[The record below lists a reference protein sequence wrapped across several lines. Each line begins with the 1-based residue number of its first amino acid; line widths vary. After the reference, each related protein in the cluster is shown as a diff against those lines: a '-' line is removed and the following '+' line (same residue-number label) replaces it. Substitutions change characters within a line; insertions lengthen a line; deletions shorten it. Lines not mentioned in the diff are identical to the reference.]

1 MERQNEWNRIQ
12 KKSVSL
18 VNMIVIVAL
27 QYVLSVSA
35 VVAIVQKNLNAQIG
49 VNMWFF
55 LISSI
60 ASSIIGSAAD
70 SWFADTKLG
79 RWFYKK
85 VDDVASWAS
94 KKLGLKVLQNEDNWR
109 KKYPNV
115 AKKIDNLE
123 ARILELE
130 KEK

>member
-1 MERQNEWNRIQ
+1 
-12 KKSVSL
+12 
-18 VNMIVIVAL
+18 
-27 QYVLSVSA
+27 
-35 VVAIVQKNLNAQIG
+35 
-49 VNMWFF
+49 MWFF

-94 KKLGLKVLQNEDNWR
+94 KKLGLKILQNETNWR
-109 KKYPNV
+109 NKYPNV
-115 AKKIDNLE
+115 AIKIDDLE
-123 ARILELE
+123 ARIKQLEGD
-130 KEK
+130 

>member
-1 MERQNEWNRIQ
+1 
-12 KKSVSL
+12 
-18 VNMIVIVAL
+18 
-27 QYVLSVSA
+27 
-35 VVAIVQKNLNAQIG
+35 VQKNLNAQIG
-49 VNMWFF
+49 VDMWFF

-115 AKKIDNLE
+115 AKNIDDLE